1 MKNFPWQKR
10 KEFFT
15 QEQNERLVD
24 AIKMAEK
31 ETSGEIRL
39 YVESKSPA
47 KEPVDRAKELFLKLK
62 MDKSQLHNA
71 TLIYVAVKHR
81 QAAVYG
87 DDGIHREVGEKYWQD
102 VLAKMF
108 LHFRQEKLVDGIC
121 NGIEELGQALK
132 FYFPYNKDTDKNV
145 LPDEIV
151 FRK

>member
-1 MKNFPWQKR
+1 MNIFKP

-39 YVESKSPA
+39 LVESKCPL
-47 KEPVDRAKELFLKLK
+47 KEPVKRVKELFFKLK
-62 MDKSQLHNA
+62 MQKSEQHNA
-71 TLIYVAVKHR
+71 TLIYVAIKHK
-81 QAAVYG
+81 QAAVFG
-87 DDGIHREVGEKYWQD
+87 DDGIHLKVGEKYWQD

-108 LHFRQEKLVDGIC
+108 VHFRKEKLVDGIC

-132 FYFPYNKDTDKNV
+132 FYFTYDKDTDKNV
-145 LPDEIV
+145 LPDKIV
-151 FRK
+151 FGK

>member
-1 MKNFPWQKR
+1 MKNFPWQKQ

-15 QEQNERLVD
+15 EEQNQRLVN

-39 YVESKSPA
+39 YIESKNPS
-47 KEPVDRAKELFLKLK
+47 KIPVDRAKQLFFQLK
-62 MDKSQLHNA
+62 MDKSDQHNA

-102 VLAKMF
+102 VLAKML
-108 LHFRQEKLVDGIC
+108 LHFKQRKLTDGIC
-121 NGIEELGQALK
+121 LGIEDLGKALK
-132 FYFPYNKDTDKNV
+132 FYFPYDKDTDKNSM
-145 LPDEIV
+145 PDEIV
-151 FRK
+151 FGK